1 MKVIK
6 FPVNPFQMNSYI
18 YYDEKTGDGVIF
30 DPAVYFEEEKDKLEE
45 IIKENNINIKKI
57 LLTHGHIDHILGNK
71 FSKERFNVDIYGN
84 DKDNFLIENAVTQGK
99 MYGIEL
105 EESPS
110 IDVYLNEGD
119 KLKAGDIEFRIIH
132 TPGHS
137 PGSICY
143 IDDKSKIVFCGDVV
157 FRESIGRTD
166 LPGGDYNLLISSIKD
181 KLFKEVKEDYI
192 LLPGHMEETNVGH
205 EIKYNP
211 FLN

>member
-1 MKVIK
+1 MKIIK

-30 DPAVYFEEEKDKLEE
+30 DPAVYFPEEKDKLEE
-45 IIKENNINIKKI
+45 IIKENNIKIKKI

-71 FSKERFNVDIYGN
+71 YSKDRFKADIYGN

-99 MYGIEL
+99 MYGIEM

-110 IDVYLNEGD
+110 IDVILNEGD
-119 KLKAGDIEFRIIH
+119 TVDVADAELRIIH

-143 IDDKSKIVFCGDVV
+143 IDDKNKIVFCGDVV

-192 LLPGHMEETNVGH
+192 LLPGHMEESNVGH

>member
-18 YYDEKTGDGVIF
+18 YYDENSGDGVIF
-30 DPAVYFEEEKDKLEE
+30 DPAVYFPEEKKKLDD
-45 IIKENNINIKKI
+45 ILKTNNINIKKI
-57 LLTHGHIDHILGNK
+57 LLTHGHIDHILGNRYSKNK
-71 FSKERFNVDIYGN
+71 FDVDIYGN
-84 DKDNFLIENAVTQGK
+84 DKDNFLIENAVKQGV
-99 MYGIEL
+99 MYGLEI
-105 EESPS
+105 EESPA
-110 IDVYLNEGD
+110 IDVILNEGD
-119 KLKAGDIEFRIIH
+119 KLDLKNTELRIIH

-143 IDDKSKIVFCGDVV
+143 IDDNNKLVFCGDVV

-181 KLFKEVKEDYI
+181 KLFKEIKEDYI
-192 LLPGHMEETNVGH
+192 LFPGHMEETTAGY
-205 EIKYNP
+205 EIKHNP